1 MPHLTLELFGSA
13 RITADGQHI
22 DLRVRKEL
30 ALLAYLAAEP
40 GHPHRRDHLLGLL
53 WPDVPEEAARNN
65 LRVVLARLRR
75 ALGDAAGALQIDRQQ
90 AQLVPHDDAV
100 VDVLAFRAL
109 LQAVRAHP
117 HAAAESCDACV
128 ARLAEAVERYG
139 GQRRG
144 RSRSIL
150 LPHRAGAATPASFG
164 DGGE

>member
-1 MPHLTLELFGSA
+1 MPTAALT
-13 RITADGQHI
+13 I
-22 DLRVRKEL
+22 DLLGAPRVHAAGHPLDLRARTEL
-30 ALLAYLAAEP
+30 ASLAYLAAEP
-40 GHPHRRDHLLGLL
+40 GCPHRREHLIGLL
-53 WPDVPEEAARNN
+53 WPDVPDEAARNN

-75 ALGDAAGALQIDRQQ
+75 ALSDAAGALQ
-90 AQLVPHDDAV
+90 AV
-100 VDVLAFRAL
+100 VDVLVFRAL
-109 LQAVRAHP
+109 LQTVRAHP